1 MSNKETYTE
10 MIDAYL
16 TGNLNPE
23 DSSRLMESLGKD
35 PALKEEFLLQKDLV
49 QSLQN
54 KRRAELKNRLNQ
66 IEVGTGY
73 TAPSALGLKFIAGA
87 ALVALLGTGTY
98 FALNQADDQNENVP
112 VITLAEEKAAPQSE
126 NTEIANE
133 TAQIKVTEVSPA
145 PKPEEK
151 VTETASEEKASASQ
165 TPKADEKLT
174 AAEENHNAS
183 ASEKKAVKPADET
196 ATAPA
201 SAAEVVKP
209 DVITFFDDQDPA
221 GKAPVAETPEDKLKN
236 SRKFNTQN
244 IEVSTKTDRRYP
256 FHYRFFDNQL
266 SIYGDFSKVPYEVL
280 EVNTGS
286 QASYFLYHNGVYYEL
301 NPEQRTITRLKELS
315 NERLIKELEVTRNE
329 KLKH

>member
-1 MSNKETYTE
+1 

-23 DSSRLMESLGKD
+23 DSSRLMESLGQD

-49 QSLQN
+49 HSLQN

-73 TAPSALGLKFIAGA
+73 TVPSALGLKFIAGA

-98 FALNQADDQNENVP
+98 FALNQTDEVAENAP
-112 VITLAEEKAAPQSE
+112 VITQTEEKAVPQSTI
-126 NTEIANE
+126 TETVNE
-133 TAQIKVTEVSPA
+133 TETEQIKESEASPVA
-145 PKPEEK
+145 QPEEK
-151 VTETASEEKASASQ
+151 VSEATAEEKSSAGQ
-165 TPKADEKLT
+165 TLKAEEKSKPAVEKPKAPVREQK
-174 AAEENHNAS
+174 AA
-183 ASEKKAVKPADET
+183 KPAAD
-196 ATAPA
+196 ALAAPA
-201 SAAEVVKP
+201 SAEVVKP
-209 DVITFFDDQDPA
+209 EVITFFDEQDPA

-301 NPEQRTITRLKELS
+301 NPEQRTITRLKELT